1 MLGPHFYNEAIRKT
15 VIAFGT
21 LFNNIELRKKNPE
34 DNTVIE
40 SSKVPLAYGPKQKFL
55 TRLEENP
62 TTRKVAIT
70 LPRLYFEL
78 VDVSYDANRKTS
90 SIRKTRASKAED
102 DATEVRVQYVPVP
115 YDLTFELGI
124 IAKSSDDGLQI
135 LEQILP
141 FFTPEFTFSM
151 TLVSSM
157 GTKMDIPLV
166 LNSVISEDTYEGDF
180 ASRRSII
187 WTLSFVMK
195 SYLFP
200 DVKDNSK
207 VITNVTVDTHLMSDD
222 ISAEPEYLVA
232 EDSSSYST
240 NNLILDSD
248 PYDSSTRIRIL
259 TEDSDEESISGA
271 TISRTNVVPKDT
283 TALTDETFG
292 CSETFSFF
300 PAGKTHDPV
309 SGTDS

>member
-1 MLGPHFYNEAIRKT
+1 M
-15 VIAFGT
+15 VVAFGT
-21 LFNNIELRKKNPE
+21 LFNDIEVRRTDSS
-34 DNTVIE
+34 DNVVETI
-40 SSKVPLAYGPKQKFL
+40 KIPLSYGPKDKMLVRITGDPNLNPKVAL
-55 TRLEENP
+55 TVPRMGFEL
-62 TTRKVAIT
+62 TALTYDGTRKLNTMGRNVKSGT
-70 LPRLYFEL
+70 TGLKKQF
-78 VDVSYDANRKTS
+78 N
-90 SIRKTRASKAED
+90 
-102 DATEVRVQYVPVP
+102 PVP
-115 YDLTFELGI
+115 YNYDFSLYIFVKNAE
-124 IAKSSDDGLQI
+124 DGTQI

-292 CSETFSFF
+292 FSETFSFF